1 MKIADLEWMQVG
13 RWHFLLVHTEEGI
26 TGLGEGGVHGYP
38 EAIGGVLQAWKPYL
52 LGQDPLRIEHHW
64 QFLYR
69 NSHFRGA
76 VIGSALSALDIALWH
91 IAGKHF
97 DAPAYPFLAG
107 KCGENELPYMHADD
121 ESPAAQAADA
131 NSQLDH

>member
-1 MKIADLEWMQVG
+1 MKIADVEWLQVG
-13 RWHFLLVHTEEGI
+13 RWFYVLVHTEEGI

-69 NSHFRGA
+69 NSHVG
-76 VIGSALSALDIALWH
+76 G
-91 IAGKHF
+91 
-97 DAPAYPFLAG
+97 
-107 KCGENELPYMHADD
+107 
-121 ESPAAQAADA
+121 ESPDALAADA
-131 NSQLDH
+131 RRAVEQGFTAVRFTPFPRRYTSMRYAELLEEMLTRV